1 MVAADVI
8 GWIGTMCLVG
18 GYALVS
24 ARGRVPGLGFQLLN
38 LAGAT
43 GLIVNGLYHG
53 ALPSV
58 GLNAMWLVIGLIA
71 VTRMLVVRSRARK
84 GEREVV

>member
-24 ARGRVPGLGFQLLN
+24 ARGKAPGLGFQLLN

-58 GLNAMWLVIGLIA
+58 GLNAMWLIIGLVSVGRLLLA
-71 VTRMLVVRSRARK
+71 RSRSRK
-84 GEREVV
+84 DVRETV